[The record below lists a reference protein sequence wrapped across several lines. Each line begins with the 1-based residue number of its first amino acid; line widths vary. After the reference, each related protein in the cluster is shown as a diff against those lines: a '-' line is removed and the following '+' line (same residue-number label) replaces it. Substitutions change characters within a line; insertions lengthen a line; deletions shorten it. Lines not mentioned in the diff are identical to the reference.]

1 MLKRVMALERSL
13 YCIACGRPTETVDVR
28 AVTTRNGRPATRGR
42 CAICG
47 RAKFQFGRPSWL
59 RDDPPGEGNNPAGPE
74 D

>member
-1 MLKRVMALERSL
+1 MLKRAMALERSL
-13 YCIACGRPTETVDVR
+13 YCISCGGPTETVDVR

-59 RDDPPGEGNNPAGPE
+59 RDNPPGEGNDPARAE